1 MTETRQAPGTGA
13 PYDILLV
20 YSFSRVHAHYLNIVR
35 ALSGGLRVGVYLS
48 PAERRSERGHRL
60 AKLAE
65 TERTFI
71 DTLAEA
77 GAELVDGPCETR
89 LLVFPNNGLSEEY
102 VREVAAAV
110 RHHRVVGFECFGYGP
125 QLLDV
130 LRDVGV
136 RRFFVFDREIFGHK
150 LDTPEKRQ
158 LAASVDV
165 VEMGSPCLRHPAF
178 DLPSVDYV
186 VALPTQLL
194 LGGWRNRRRFLRN
207 MERLL
212 GQIPPTDSVV
222 LKFHNV
228 RDGGNRY
235 FRERMG
241 RMEGL
246 MSAVSGAA
254 WAVAGLLDVLPG
266 ASGLAA
272 KFGNRAND
280 LLFTRLARQM
290 TPLAEL
296 TPKHNL
302 NLELFLPHVRK
313 GVITGIS
320 TCVWHALHAGLAVY
334 NCDDQPFGEHLPNSS
349 TYRSFYVPPCSG
361 RLEFDPALRKR
372 VSASALDADFP
383 ALLLH
388 ELEGQV

>member
-1 MTETRQAPGTGA
+1 MTEIRQPPDAGA

-48 PAERRSERGHRL
+48 PAERRSERVNRL
-60 AKLAE
+60 SKLTE

-71 DTLAEA
+71 DALAEA
-77 GAELVDGPCETR
+77 GAELVVGPCETR
-89 LLVFPNNGLSEEY
+89 LLVFPNNGLPGEY
-102 VREVAAAV
+102 VREVTAAV
-110 RHHRVVGFECFGYGP
+110 RHHRVAGFECFGYGP

-136 RRFFVFDREIFGHK
+136 RRFFVFDREIFRQK
-150 LDTPEKRQ
+150 LDTPEKRR
-158 LAASVDV
+158 LAAAVDV

-178 DLPSVDYV
+178 DLPPVDYV

-194 LGGWRNRRRFLRN
+194 LGGWPNRRRFLRN
-207 MERLL
+207 MQRLL
-212 GQIPPTDSVV
+212 EQIPSTDSVV

-235 FRERMG
+235 FHERMG
-241 RMEGL
+241 RMETL
-246 MSAVSGAA
+246 MSAVSGVA
-254 WAVAGLLDVLPG
+254 WGVADLLDTLPG
-266 ASGLAA
+266 TSGLAA

-280 LLFTRLARQM
+280 LLFTGLARQM
-290 TPLAEL
+290 TPLAAL
-296 TPKHNL
+296 TPRYNL

-320 TCVWHALHAGLAVY
+320 TCVWHALHAGLEVY
-334 NCDDQPFGEHLPNSS
+334 NCDDQFFGEHLPNCS
-349 TYRSFYVPPCSG
+349 TYSSFYVPPCGG
-361 RLEFDPALRKR
+361 RLEFDPALRDR
-372 VSASALDADFP
+372 VSDSALGADFP
-383 ALLLH
+383 ALLLR
-388 ELEGQV
+388 ELDGLA

>member
-1 MTETRQAPGTGA
+1 MKIEGVECF
-13 PYDILLV
+13 DIVLV
-20 YSFSRVHAHYLNIVR
+20 YGFSRVHAHYLNVAK
-35 ALSGGLRVGVYLS
+35 ALCGRFRVGIYMSSV
-48 PAERRSERGHRL
+48 RQRSGEVHRI

-65 TERTFI
+65 TERMFI
-71 DTLAEA
+71 DTLVEA
-77 GAELVDGPCETR
+77 GAELVGGPCETR
-89 LLVFPNNGLSEEY
+89 LLVFPNNGLSGEY

-110 RHHRVVGFECFGYGP
+110 HHRRAVGFECFGYGP

-150 LDTPEKRQ
+150 LDTPEKRE

-178 DLPSVDYV
+178 DLPPVDYV

-194 LGGWRNRRRFLRN
+194 LGGWPNRRRFLRN

-212 GQIPPTDSVV
+212 GQIPSTDSVV

-241 RMEGL
+241 SMKGL
-246 MSAVSGAA
+246 MFAVSGAA
-254 WAVAGLLDVLPG
+254 WAVAGFLDVLPG
-266 ASGLAA
+266 ASRLAA
-272 KFGNRAND
+272 KFGSRASD

-296 TPKHNL
+296 TPRHNL

-334 NCDDQPFGEHLPNSS
+334 NCDDQPFGEHLSNSS
-349 TYRSFYVPPCSG
+349 TYRSFYVPPCAG
-361 RLEFDPALRKR
+361 RLEFDPALRNR

-383 ALLLH
+383 ALLLR
-388 ELEGQV
+388 ELGDQA

>member
-1 MTETRQAPGTGA
+1 MTETHQAYDTGA

-20 YSFSRVHAHYLNIVR
+20 YSFSRVHAHYLNIVK
-35 ALSGGLRVGVYLS
+35 ALSGGVRVGVYLS
-48 PAERRSERGHRL
+48 PAGRRSEGVHRL
-60 AKLAE
+60 SKLTE

-71 DTLAEA
+71 NTLAEA
-77 GAELVDGPCETR
+77 GAELVDGLCETR
-89 LLVFPNNGLSEEY
+89 LLVFPNNGLSGEY

-136 RRFFVFDREIFGHK
+136 HRFFVFDREIFGHK
-150 LDTPEKRQ
+150 LDTPEKRE

-178 DLPSVDYV
+178 DLPSVDYM

-194 LGGWRNRRRFLRN
+194 LGGWPNRRRFLCN
-207 MERLL
+207 IERIL
-212 GQIPPTDSVV
+212 GQIPSTDSVV

-228 RDGGNRY
+228 LDGGNRY

-241 RMEGL
+241 RMERL
-246 MSAVSGAA
+246 VSAVSGMA
-254 WAVAGLLDVLPG
+254 WGVAGLLDTLPG
-266 ASGLAA
+266 TSGMAA

-280 LLFTRLARQM
+280 LMFTGLARQM
-290 TPLAEL
+290 TPLAKL
-296 TPKHNL
+296 TPKYNL

-334 NCDDQPFGEHLPNSS
+334 NCDDQPFSEHLPNCS
-349 TYRSFYVPPCSG
+349 TYRSFYVPPCEG
-361 RLEFDPALRKR
+361 RLEFDPVLRDC
-372 VSASALDADFP
+372 VSASALVADFP
-383 ALLLH
+383 VLLLR
-388 ELEGQV
+388 ELNGLV